1 MKTSG
6 NNSPTIIKLE
16 DYLSS
21 LPTGII
27 SGEDVQLPDHSFRKI
42 FEFVDLNEKDV
53 FYHLGCGNGRG
64 IAIACEEYGVKKVVG
79 IDIDSKKIHEA

>member
-1 MKTSG
+1 M
-6 NNSPTIIKLE
+6 
-16 DYLSS
+16 
-21 LPTGII
+21 

-64 IAIACEEYGVKKVVG
+64 IAIASEEFGVKKAVG
-79 IDIDSKKIHEA
+79 IDIDSKKLMRQNNSLMKRNYTIHR